1 MYFVGTI
8 IICKLKFNGYVGE
21 TLYYMYGYN
30 SPHAS
35 VPLALSECP
44 AILKWKD
51 GYPAVVKPLF
61 MRMLVSI

>member
-44 AILKWKD
+44 AILK
-51 GYPAVVKPLF
+51 
-61 MRMLVSI
+61 